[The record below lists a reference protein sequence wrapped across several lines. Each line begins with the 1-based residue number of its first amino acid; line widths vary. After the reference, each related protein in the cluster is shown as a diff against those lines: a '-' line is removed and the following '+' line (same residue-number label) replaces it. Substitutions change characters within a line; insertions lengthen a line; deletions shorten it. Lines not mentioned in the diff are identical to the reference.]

1 MKRRGPR
8 FRATEGSWT
17 RHRGKEDE
25 FGRVDDKATHEGLK
39 ICSRRPVPEVLEGKE
54 RGKPRSKRRSDAS
67 EKLNALSLEPLLLE
81 GVDSGRRLIL
91 IPCSPETLQDGN
103 KTFVGFC

>member
-8 FRATEGSWT
+8 FRATEVSWT
-17 RHRGKEDE
+17 RHRGKENE
-25 FGRVDDKATHEGLK
+25 FGRVDDMATHEGLK
-39 ICSRRPVPEVLEGKE
+39 ICSRRPVPGVLEGEE

-67 EKLNALSLEPLLLE
+67 DFRKLNALSRTSSSR
-81 GVDSGRRLIL
+81 GCGRRLIL